1 MDRRVMNSLIIGD
14 DELDCDCDKVTIDD
28 LNISHIGFAISVLDK
43 FDFIMY
49 EGKKG
54 TKILKSVYTKTGK
67 VV

>member
-1 MDRRVMNSLIIGD
+1 MDRRVMNSLFIGD
-14 DELDCDCDKVTIDD
+14 DELDCDCDKVTLDD
-28 LNISHIGFAISVLDK
+28 LNISHIGFSISVLDK

>member
-1 MDRRVMNSLIIGD
+1 MNSLIIGD
-14 DELDCDCDKVTIDD
+14 SELDCDCDKVTIDD
-28 LNISHIGFAISVLDK
+28 LNISHVGFAISVLDK